1 MAITKKVTP
10 TVKAAEKKTDVKVTE
25 VKATPTKEIIETKAP
40 EVKETPVKK
49 AVEKKAPVKKAPAKK
64 APAKKTELKTILSV
78 QFDGKDYSTDD
89 LVKIAKDVWKYDLKK
104 KVSELTSIEIYVK
117 PEESKAYY
125 VMNDEMAGSFDI

>member
-125 VMNDEMAGSFDI
+125 VMNDEIAGSFDI